1 MVTICFVFSFKQL
14 THQLQRTIKPLAV
27 IDLLC
32 GLLKPILLATLKKSP
47 NK

>member
-1 MVTICFVFSFKQL
+1 MVTICFSFIFSQH
-14 THQLQRTIKPLAV
+14 THQLQRTIKPLVV